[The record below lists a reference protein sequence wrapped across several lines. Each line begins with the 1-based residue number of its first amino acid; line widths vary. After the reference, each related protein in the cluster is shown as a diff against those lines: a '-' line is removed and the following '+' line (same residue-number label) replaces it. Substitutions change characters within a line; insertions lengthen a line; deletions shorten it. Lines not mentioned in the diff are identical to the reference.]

1 MSDGRPEAPLRG
13 GDERRK
19 DEDMR
24 PTIRVTGVGRINRF
38 TFVPSP
44 HAFGL
49 TVTAVHRDNFHNLT
63 LYPASLPLIL
73 TSSPYHFAPQ
83 GPRFAG

>member
-49 TVTAVHRDNFHNLT
+49 RIGSHVTR
-63 LYPASLPLIL
+63 LI
-73 TSSPYHFAPQ
+73 SSSSNMRHE
-83 GPRFAG
+83 RR